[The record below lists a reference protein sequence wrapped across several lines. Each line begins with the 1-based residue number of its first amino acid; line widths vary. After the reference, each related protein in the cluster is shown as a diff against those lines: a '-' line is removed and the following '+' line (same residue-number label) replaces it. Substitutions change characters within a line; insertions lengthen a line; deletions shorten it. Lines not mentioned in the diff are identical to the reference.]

1 MKQILLILAGGTI
14 CTDLKEDRVLS
25 VSGAAGGRLIDGFAR
40 SDSAFADQ
48 VSFDKSEDLF
58 LLSENMT
65 VTDWNLLYDVCRAN
79 LKRKPYDGVIIA
91 HGTDTLAYSAALFS
105 FLLSDCGVPVMFVSA
120 NRQPDAEGSN
130 GEVNFRLAVELICA
144 GIAPSVY
151 VPYQNPS
158 DKRSMLHLACRLKQ
172 CENYSEDFHSIGEL
186 DITSFFNTF
195 DPAEIRSLRFDLGST
210 PENPQLAL
218 PADRTLSSRVL
229 MIKPYVGI
237 DYTAYDYGKFS
248 AVLHGAYHSGTACA
262 KNGPHSVF
270 TMIDRCADCDP
281 PVPCYLSPAR
291 KSGVIY
297 ESTDLIAA
305 YRTQSGQQ
313 ICFLYGMTD
322 EAAYAKLLIAYSL
335 FDDPTTRLNFL
346 NTNLIGEIMA

>member
-14 CTDLKEDRVLS
+14 CTHLTQDRVLS
-25 VSGAAGGRLIDGFAR
+25 VSGTAGGRLIDSFVR

-48 VSFDKSEDLF
+48 VCFDKSENLF
-58 LLSENMT
+58 LLSENMS
-65 VTDWNLLYDVCRAN
+65 VADWNLLYDTCRAN

-130 GEVNFRLAVELICA
+130 SEVNFRLAVELICA
-144 GIAPSVY
+144 GIAPNVY

-158 DKRSMLHLACRLKQ
+158 DKRCLLHLACRLKQ
-172 CENYSEDFHSIGEL
+172 CENYSEDFHSFGEQN
-186 DITSFFNTF
+186 ITSFFDTL
-195 DPAEIRSLRFDLGST
+195 DSAEIQSLRFDLGLT
-210 PENPQLAL
+210 PKNPQVTL
-218 PADRTLSSRVL
+218 PTDRSLSGRVL

-248 AVLHGAYHSGTACA
+248 AVLHGAYHSGTACT
-262 KNGPHSVF
+262 KNGAHSIL

-281 PVPCYLSPAR
+281 PIPCYLSPAS

-313 ICFLYGMTD
+313 ISFLYGMTD

-335 FDDPTTRLNFL
+335 FTDPTTRLNFL